1 MSFQCVASLL
11 FQVHTAPL
19 TKWVQ
24 FKGLLSFQQYL
35 LMKPIKWGWGGG
47 GVKLLDPLWKRNG
60 LHIQLPSVHQHGPA
74 EGGAWPWLPSCHWLG
89 SYMLHYSIFTSMP
102 LMKNLKLLGIQTRR
116 SCLQLLCWGRT
127 GNHCGDMSSMWPS
140 KMNLCLST
148 GRIQSLFVCY
158 PPPTVWL
165 NVALSGDNWID
176 GGSG

>member
-1 MSFQCVASLL
+1 MCCFIIVSGAHCTVDKMSPIQGPPVISAVSADETH
-11 FQVHTAPL
+11 QVG
-19 TKWVQ
+19 V
-24 FKGLLSFQQYL
+24 
-35 LMKPIKWGWGGG
+35 GGG